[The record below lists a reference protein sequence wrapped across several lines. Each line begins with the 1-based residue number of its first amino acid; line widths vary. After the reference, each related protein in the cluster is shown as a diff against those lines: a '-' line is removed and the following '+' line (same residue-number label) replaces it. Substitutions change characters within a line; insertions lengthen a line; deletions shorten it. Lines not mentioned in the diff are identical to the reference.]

1 MARSRSSFSAGLER
15 VRHQID
21 RWRSTRRK
29 VSPMPAELWAAA
41 VALSRIHGVSMT
53 SRALGLSYTSLKDR
67 VTSTRPQVGSRS
79 REPIRFV
86 ELNPGSLMEGSGPS
100 GAELELCHPD
110 GAKLVLRL
118 REPSGLDLAG
128 LAEAFWRRRS

>member
-1 MARSRSSFSAGLER
+1 MARSRSSVSAGLER

-29 VSPMPAELWAAA
+29 LSPMPVELWAAA

-67 VTSTRPQVGSRS
+67 VTSTRSKVGSRS

-110 GAKLVLRL
+110 GAKLVIRL

-128 LAEAFWRRRS
+128 LAEAFWRRRP

>member
-1 MARSRSSFSAGLER
+1 MARSRSSVSAGLEQ

-53 SRALGLSYTSLKDR
+53 SRVLGLSYTSLKDR
-67 VTSTRPQVGSRS
+67 VASTKPKVGSR
-79 REPIRFV
+79 EPTRFV
-86 ELNPGSLMEGSGPS
+86 ELTPGSLMDGSVPS